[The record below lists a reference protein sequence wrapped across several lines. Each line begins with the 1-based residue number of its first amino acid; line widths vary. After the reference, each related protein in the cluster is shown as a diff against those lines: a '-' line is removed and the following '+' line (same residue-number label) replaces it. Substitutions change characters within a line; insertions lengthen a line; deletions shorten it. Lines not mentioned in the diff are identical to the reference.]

1 MSSIRFAWRNMWRNK
16 RRTVITLIALAA
28 NTAILIATFA
38 LMEGYVHNAISYVT
52 DLILGE
58 AQIHKTEYLEDN
70 SIYRT
75 IDNPAPILARAES
88 LGIKATPRLYGYGL
102 LSSGKKS
109 AGALFTG
116 IYPDSETQAFSLDE
130 HVMEGEFLKSDSAK
144 KVVLGKKLAKTLDVT
159 IGSELVVLVQA
170 ADGSLGTDIFFVD
183 GILKAAGDKIDRA
196 TAFFRQEDFR
206 ELFVMDA
213 SMNMQDSVHEIALNS
228 FGKVELSKMKG
239 KFADVTGDL
248 EFKTWKELNPSIAEF
263 MYQAEKSII
272 IFAWIFFI
280 VAALGIMNTMLMATY
295 DRIRELGILKAIGAT
310 PLRILTDVLT
320 EAVLL
325 TILATVFGLIAGV
338 LLSWY
343 FQVHGID
350 TRGTGGDM
358 SFAGVAFDPIWKASL
373 SLRAIY
379 IPVTMM
385 WAISVLGAF
394 YPASIA
400 ARLKPVE
407 AINHI

>member
-1 MSSIRFAWRNMWRNK
+1 
-16 RRTVITLIALAA
+16 
-28 NTAILIATFA
+28 
-38 LMEGYVHNAISYVT
+38 
-52 DLILGE
+52 
-58 AQIHKTEYLEDN
+58 
-70 SIYRT
+70 
-75 IDNPAPILARAES
+75 
-88 LGIKATPRLYGYGL
+88 
-102 LSSGKKS
+102 
-109 AGALFTG
+109 
-116 IYPDSETQAFSLDE
+116 
-130 HVMEGEFLKSDSAK
+130 MEGEFLKNGSAK

-159 IGSELVVLVQA
+159 VGSELVVLVQA
-170 ADGSLGTDIFFVD
+170 ADGSLGTDIFYVA

-196 TAFFRQEDFR
+196 TAFFRQSDFR
-206 ELFVMDA
+206 ELFVMDE
-213 SMNMQDSVHEIALNS
+213 SMGMQDSVHEIAMNS

-239 KFADVTGDL
+239 EFADVTGDL

-263 MYQAEKSII
+263 MGQAEKSII

-320 EAVLL
+320 EAFLL

-338 LLSWY
+338 LLSLY
-343 FQVHGID
+343 LQVYGID
-350 TRGTGGDM
+350 TSGTGGDM
-358 SFAGVAFDPIWKASL
+358 SFAGVAFDPVWKASL
-373 SLRAIY
+373 SIRAIY